1 MKEKTQPT
9 PLSTNLESLSINT
22 PDDSKEIQDKT
33 LGTSQ
38 SDESYKSTNED
49 SISNS
54 KSDSVNKNTN
64 DGENNQTI
72 KYAQSRQEHL
82 SQLKSW
88 INQRMTIEMT
98 DGRVLVGTFLCTDRD
113 ANIILGSCGEYLSPQ
128 LFENREENGVQ
139 EGRLLGLVMVPGQHI
154 VNILYDQPHIS

>member
-1 MKEKTQPT
+1 MMDKAQLTPPT
-9 PLSTNLESLSINT
+9 TNLESLSIKNT
-22 PDDSKEIQDKT
+22 FEDSKETLDHT
-33 LGTSQ
+33 LGTTPSG
-38 SDESYKSTNED
+38 ESNSD
-49 SISNS
+49 SITSN
-54 KSDSVNKNTN
+54 KDINDS
-64 DGENNQTI
+64 QTI
-72 KYAQSRQEHL
+72 LYAQRRIEHL
-82 SQLKSW
+82 NQLKSW

-154 VNILYDQPHIS
+154 VNILYDQPHLS